1 MKSHANEF
9 ELIHKFHL
17 PNSDYKLWQTYR
29 SIKQIYRKSTEPDG
43 LQGLGIRLL
52 CTVIFLLT
60 SSGSWYRV
68 AFTLYK
74 YAPVFKFF
82 YRNSTRNFEIIRL
95 RFFSRM
101 LVMLT
106 RSGISFPIPY
116 EFNSNQ
122 VKVDKGILYCTTHL
136 PLTKVGI
143 KAMIENGYKVDRAI
157 AANPTEEMNVA
168 IWGMKERIP
177 ALKTGPSVL
186 LKTKSALNQG
196 MSVFVMIDYG
206 SIEKISPNSLKM
218 VPLSSSKAV
227 FLFTKLRK
235 SGVVEVW
242 LEEAPF
248 PHCASDL
255 EIQKNIAYLKAK
267 SDQLIASYGS

>member
-1 MKSHANEF
+1 VR
-9 ELIHKFHL
+9 
-17 PNSDYKLWQTYR
+17 QTFKV
-29 SIKQIYRKSTEPDG
+29 IKQIYRKSAEPDG
-43 LQGLGIRLL
+43 LQGLGIRFL
-52 CTVIFLLT
+52 CTAIFLLT
-60 SSGSWYRV
+60 SSRSWYRV

-74 YAPVFKFF
+74 HASIFKFF
-82 YRNSTRNFEIIRL
+82 YRDSTRNYEIIRL

-143 KAMIENGYKVDRAI
+143 KAMIENNYKVDRAI

-168 IWGMKERIP
+168 IWGMEEKIP

-186 LKTKSALNQG
+186 LKTKSVLEQG

-206 SIEKISPNSLKM
+206 SIENLSPNSLKM
-218 VPLSSSKAV
+218 VHLSSSKAV

-235 SGVVEVW
+235 SGVVQVW

-248 PHCASDL
+248 SGCTSDV
-255 EIQKNIAYLKAK
+255 EIQKNVNYLKAK
-267 SDQLIASYGS
+267 SDQIIASYGS